1 MKRNRFFL
9 ENIMVV
15 LSMLVALMV
24 LASCSTDIVADQ
36 NVGTQDF
43 KLLGYPVAGWVRHL
57 KELLATILI
66 LSCSVVYLAVYIF
79 RWYYVSKRKRNVE
92 LERQNIRFL
101 QLRNVYDKART
112 EYDELQNDYEAYVK
126 KKGEELE
133 ALRTQMTEYV
143 GQEQNVDIWDE
154 ARTMFN
160 DEAVTRLHE
169 MLERG
174 KMPGNKELK
183 ECVKLVETRLPTFWS
198 VVSDPTKKL
207 TLQEIQVCA
216 LLRACFIPSEIATI
230 MNVSLQ
236 RTTNM
241 KTKINQKLFGVKSA
255 KGLEDRLMT
264 LK

>member
-66 LSCSVVYLAVYIF
+66 LSCSVLYLAVYIF

-112 EYDELQNDYEAYVK
+112 EYDELQNDYGAYVK

-143 GQEQNVDIWDE
+143 GQEQNVDTWDE

-174 KMPGNKELK
+174 K
-183 ECVKLVETRLPTFWS
+183 CLVI
-198 VVSDPTKKL
+198 K
-207 TLQEIQVCA
+207 
-216 LLRACFIPSEIATI
+216 
-230 MNVSLQ
+230 N
-236 RTTNM
+236 
-241 KTKINQKLFGVKSA
+241 
-255 KGLEDRLMT
+255 
-264 LK
+264 